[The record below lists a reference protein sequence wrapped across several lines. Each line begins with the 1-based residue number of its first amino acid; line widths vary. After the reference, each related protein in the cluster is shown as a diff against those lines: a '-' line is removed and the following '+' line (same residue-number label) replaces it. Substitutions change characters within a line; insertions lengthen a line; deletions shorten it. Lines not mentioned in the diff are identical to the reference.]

1 MNKKAYS
8 LIEIIVVTAIV
19 GLVLGAALL
28 MRSGS
33 AAADKDIS
41 GIEDY
46 FNQKARLDSYLKQ
59 DLRSSGRVVKK
70 GPEHYQLQLLRF
82 EAKSGKLAEV
92 QVEYL
97 VTGSNKRKIERRE
110 AGRAA
115 QVFDFSRF
123 APERKVKLE
132 IAVDS

>member
-19 GLVLGAALL
+19 GLVLGVALL

-33 AAADKDIS
+33 ASADKDIS

-59 DLRSSGRVVKK
+59 DLRSCSKLVKK
-70 GPEHYQLQLLRF
+70 GPQHYQLQLLQF

-97 VTGSNKRKIERRE
+97 VTGSNRRKIERRE